1 MKTITMIS
9 ENKKNKDR
17 VSIFADDE
25 FLISCHKEL
34 IYKKSLRKGDKV
46 DPDLLLELA
55 REDEYMKAKDVAL
68 RSIERSLKTVHEIEK
83 KLRDK
88 EYTEDT
94 IQRVIQFMEE
104 YRLIDDYK
112 YAETFFKEKLRTRG
126 VKKARF
132 ELSNKGIPKDIM
144 EKALDALST
153 SSVEEDSCLNLAEKK
168 YAQLVKRETDPYK
181 LKNKLYTFL
190 MGKGYDY
197 ELISSTLRKVME
209 SSE

>member
-1 MKTITMIS
+1 MKTITQIS

-25 FLISCHKEL
+25 FLLSCHKEL
-34 IYKKSLRKGDKV
+34 IYKKSLKKGDKV
-46 DPDLLLELA
+46 DPELLLELA
-55 REDEYMKAKDVAL
+55 REDEYIKAKDTAL
-68 RSIERSLKTVHEIEK
+68 RAIERSLKTVHEIETR
-83 KLRDK
+83 LRDK
-88 EYTEDT
+88 EYTEET
-94 IQRVIQFMEE
+94 IRRVILFMEE

-126 VKKARF
+126 VKKARY
-132 ELSNKGIPKDIM
+132 ELSGKGIPKDIM
-144 EKALDALST
+144 ERALEALST
-153 SSVEEDSCLNLAEKK
+153 STVEEDSCLKLAEKK
-168 YAQLVKRETDPYK
+168 YAQLIKRETDSYK

-209 SSE
+209 DAE

>member
-83 KLRDK
+83 KLREK

-104 YRLIDDYK
+104 YSLIDDYK

-144 EKALDALST
+144 EKALETLST
-153 SSVEEDSCLNLAEKK
+153 SSVEEDSCLKLAEKK

>member
-1 MKTITMIS
+1 
-9 ENKKNKDR
+9 
-17 VSIFADDE
+17 
-25 FLISCHKEL
+25 
-34 IYKKSLRKGDKV
+34 
-46 DPDLLLELA
+46 
-55 REDEYMKAKDVAL
+55 
-68 RSIERSLKTVHEIEK
+68 
-83 KLRDK
+83 
-88 EYTEDT
+88 
-94 IQRVIQFMEE
+94 MEE

-144 EKALDALST
+144 EKALEALST
-153 SSVEEDSCLNLAEKK
+153 SSVEEDSCLKLAEKK
-168 YAQLVKRETDPYK
+168 YAQLMKRETDPYK

-197 ELISSTLRKVME
+197 ELISSTRRKVME

>member
-25 FLISCHKEL
+25 FLISCQKEL
-34 IYKKSLRKGDKV
+34 NYKKSVRKGDKV

-83 KLRDK
+83 KLREK

-104 YRLIDDYK
+104 YSLIDDYK

-132 ELSNKGIPKDIM
+132 ELSNKGIPKEIM
-144 EKALDALST
+144 EKALEALST
-153 SSVEEDSCLNLAEKK
+153 SSVEEDSCLKLAEKK